1 MKLNVVSR
9 SGRPVVANGIV
20 VPNDAKVSDLK
31 RSFHALKRKLYPS
44 RQRFTTVPAK
54 GAVKGTALEDG
65 KLLSEYG
72 LKDGDTIVF
81 KDLGPQVSY
90 KAVFFF
96 EYLGPLLAYLPFYFM
111 RKEIYGGIFG
121 IKNAGKPLLEAQTG
135 HVIHPRTT

>member
-65 KLLSEYG
+65 KLLSEHG

-90 KAVFFF
+90 KAV
-96 EYLGPLLAYLPFYFM
+96 
-111 RKEIYGGIFG
+111 
-121 IKNAGKPLLEAQTG
+121 
-135 HVIHPRTT
+135 